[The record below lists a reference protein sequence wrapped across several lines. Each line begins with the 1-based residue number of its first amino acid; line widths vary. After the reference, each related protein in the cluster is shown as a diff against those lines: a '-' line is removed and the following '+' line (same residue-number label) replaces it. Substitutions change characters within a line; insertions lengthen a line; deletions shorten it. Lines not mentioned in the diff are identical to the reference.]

1 MYKTGAL
8 HSRLELD
15 YETKSVYFIT
25 VSIYNTFDADQNQR
39 SNATVQ
45 INIIVIKK
53 INKKNFF
60 FFLFNFVKINCV
72 HFFKSKL

>member
-45 INIIVIKK
+45 INIVV
-53 INKKNFF
+53 N
-60 FFLFNFVKINCV
+60 
-72 HFFKSKL
+72 